1 MSLESIKWTL
11 YYMNKFYPKAKLI
24 LHYTPGLY
32 EKYKNNSKIL
42 FENVEEYPESVNVDN
57 LCLDTA
63 HAWLSG
69 IHDLNE
75 IYELAKKAKLIHL
88 NGLRENSK
96 RHARPGSKLDIIF

>member
-1 MSLESIKWTL
+1 M
-11 YYMNKFYPKAKLI
+11 I

-32 EKYKNNSKIL
+32 EKYKNNPKIL
-42 FENVEEYPESVNVDN
+42 FENEEEYPESVNVDN
-57 LCLDTA
+57 LCFDTA

-69 IHDLNE
+69 IHDLDK
-75 IYELAKKAKLIHL
+75 IYDFGQKAKLIHF